1 MSALGLGPLGA
12 LGKLPAHGDFLR
24 FGARGPGFEAFDEF
38 LTTNIE
44 WAEARTESAWTQAYP
59 RAAVHAFAFR
69 ITEQRDALLT
79 GAIVPSR
86 DRAGR
91 RFPFVVAAEAEPTR
105 AVAAAPELLPLL
117 LEPCWQAAS
126 ETVVAARTHADYDV
140 SQHLSDVQSVAPEQ
154 FADAASS
161 YGEWTQV
168 LETAELV
175 ALIFGKSPAFDPVEV
190 FDLVYQTVQPVRG
203 REYPTTRL
211 SLRLPLGRAGGVAAC
226 FWLDFVRRT
235 ANWQRTIPS
244 FFWSHDGEDGAVLVC
259 LGQAPKSTL
268 HELWSPSGS
277 RDELCDVTRPRAA
290 SAPTSRAEFERRRAT
305 WQAARSVAELLRAA
319 ESFED

>member
-1 MSALGLGPLGA
+1 VSALALGPLGA
-12 LGKLPAHGDFLR
+12 LGKLPGHGDFLR
-24 FGARGPGFEAFDEF
+24 SRARGPGFEAFDAF
-38 LTTNIE
+38 MTANIE
-44 WAEARTESAWTQAYP
+44 WAEARTESTWTQAYP

-69 ITEQRDALLT
+69 VAEQRDALLT

-126 ETVVAARTHADYDV
+126 EAVLAARTRADDEV
-140 SQHLSDVQSVAPEQ
+140 WQHLPDVPGVAPEQ

-161 YGEWTQV
+161 YGEWTRV
-168 LETAELV
+168 LETEQLV

-190 FDLVYQTVQPVRG
+190 FDLVYQAVQPVRG
-203 REYPTTRL
+203 REWPTTRL

-235 ANWQRTIPS
+235 ANWRKTIPS

-259 LGQAPKSTL
+259 LGQPPRSTL
-268 HELWSPSGS
+268 HELWSPSGA
-277 RDELCDVTRPRAA
+277 RDEVCDVARPPAA
-290 SAPTSRAEFERRRAT
+290 WAPTARAEFEGRRAT
-305 WQAARSVAELLRAA
+305 WEAPRSVAELLLAA
-319 ESFED
+319 ESFEA